1 MVGESINRGVDLT
14 QKKKQLVTSLNEA
27 KLAPPNDERV
37 RKGVKEIREFLP
49 KEQLDLVEKIRHIQ
63 DPKSV
68 EMLAQFVALIQNG
81 RPGDRT
87 SGLLGLPQFLTFL
100 NKTQEETAANQ
111 TDSGRRASSRM
122 SSITSPR
129 IATKTS
135 VSAASTLPRPTTQR
149 KSSVATSQT
158 YSMSSR
164 STTPE
169 TPRKNPSKILVF
181 QGRGQ

>member
-1 MVGESINRGVDLT
+1 MVGESINRGVELS
-14 QKKKQLVTSLNEA
+14 QKKKQLVASLNEA
-27 KLAPPNDERV
+27 KLAPQNDDRI
-37 RKGVKEIREFLP
+37 RKGVKEIREFMP

-68 EMLAQFVALIQNG
+68 EMLEQFVALIQNG

-87 SGLLGLPQFLTFL
+87 SALLGLPQFLTFL
-100 NKTQEETAANQ
+100 NKSQEETSANP

-129 IATKTS
+129 IPAKTS
-135 VSAASTLPRPTTQR
+135 VSAVSTLPRPTTQR
-149 KSSVATSQT
+149 KSSVANSQT
-158 YSMSSR
+158 CSMSSR

-169 TPRKNPSKILVF
+169 TPRKNPSN
-181 QGRGQ
+181 